1 MNRTALNAFVDLIA
15 LLSFIPSL
23 VSGTVLW
30 ILPEGG
36 YRGGLNPAALQPFLG
51 LARSAWK
58 DLHFWSSA
66 LLAACILAHLL
77 LHLRYFTRIPQYF
90 RGRGGGK
97 EETL

>member
-1 MNRTALNAFVDLIA
+1 MNRTSLNTLVDLLA

-51 LARSAWK
+51 LTRSAWK

-66 LLAACILAHLL
+66 LLAAGILVHLL

-90 RGRGGGK
+90 LGSEKGK
-97 EETL
+97 E

>member
-1 MNRTALNAFVDLIA
+1 MNRTALNTLVDLVA

-36 YRGGLNPAALQPFLG
+36 YRGGLNPAALQPFLS

-66 LLAACILAHLL
+66 LLAACILVHLL

-90 RGRGGGK
+90 RGRGRGK
-97 EETL
+97 EETP